1 MKKFSECIDL
11 VDKTAEEIKKIVP
24 LSQQQETDIKIQIYT
39 LMGAK
44 DRICSENPIYQQII
58 EDEEVKSNGGIDE

>member
-11 VDKTAEEIKKIVP
+11 VDKTTEEIKKIVP
-24 LSQQQETDIKIQIYT
+24 LSQQQETDIKIQLYT

-44 DRICSENPIYQQII
+44 NEICSENPIYQQII
-58 EDEEVKSNGGIDE
+58 ENENKK